1 MPAGQQPTGHVRLAF
16 LDDVLTFPC
25 ADATERLDQAGRI
38 NDIAADGRVVV
49 AFPGRVQQGKVIRR
63 NKNGNPFFLR
73 LLVNAHRL
81 ARKRTAQHPVQFGG
95 TFHGHGQMETGFAPP
110 PAHPS
115 ELFRLATPFRKHIAS
130 GRSRTMFYLPDQQR
144 HNPLFVR
151 LTDGPHL
158 FIQPVRPTTH
168 PPEHILFLRHSG
180 RGVMQSGKL
189 VVQFERKIRRNL
201 IFPYTP
207 GQETPQQGK
216 GLHLHVLP
224 DRKFMNDPAV
234 ILQQTPYHPYPFRVP
249 RRIRQISV
257 YLLPER
263 SLVRTVYSPGEQF
276 WKFIFE

>member
-95 TFHGHGQMETGFAPP
+95 AFYGHSQMETGFAPP
-110 PAHPS
+110 LAHPS

-158 FIQPVRPTTH
+158 FIQPVRPTAH
-168 PPEHILFLRHSG
+168 PPEHILFLRHAGGSG
-180 RGVMQSGKL
+180 MQSGKL

-201 IFPYTP
+201 LSLHTP
-207 GQETPQQGK
+207 GQETPQQVK
-216 GLHLHVLP
+216 GLHLHVFP

-234 ILQQTPYHPYPFRVP
+234 ILQQTPYHPHPFRIP

-257 YLLPER
+257 YLLTER
-263 SLVRTVYSPGEQF
+263 GLVRAVYSPGEQF